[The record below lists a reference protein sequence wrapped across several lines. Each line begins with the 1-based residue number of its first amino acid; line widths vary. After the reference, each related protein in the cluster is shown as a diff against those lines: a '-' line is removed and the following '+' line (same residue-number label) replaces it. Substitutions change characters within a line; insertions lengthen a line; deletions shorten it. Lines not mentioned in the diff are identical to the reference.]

1 MEPKDNDTFLKK
13 AILSEFCGEQVV
25 DMGGGGG
32 VKLAARIASTIK
44 NKYNSCFS
52 KRGFF

>member
-13 AILSEFCGEQVV
+13 GILSEFCGEQVV
-25 DMGGGGG
+25 DMGGG
-32 VKLAARIASTIK
+32 VKVAARIASTIK

>member
-1 MEPKDNDTFLKK
+1 MEPKDNDTFLKTR
-13 AILSEFCGEQVV
+13 ILSEFCGEEVV
-25 DMGGGGG
+25 DMGGGG
-32 VKLAARIASTIK
+32 VKVAARIASTIK